1 MAVGFGLMFGGEGE
15 RAKMRVLVD
24 DQDHSTASQAFVA
37 GLLALDSVSME
48 RAERS
53 AAAEQVKRGRA
64 VRSEEHTS
72 ELQSLM
78 RISYAVFGLKK
89 KKHASP
95 LRYLLKATDLSR
107 NRSCT

>member
-1 MAVGFGLMFGGEGE
+1 MFGGEGE

-64 VRSEEHTS
+64 VALIAIPAGFGAASERLRSEEHTS

-78 RISYAVFGLKK
+78 RISYAVFCLKK
-89 KKHASP
+89 KTQNTQQNKI
-95 LRYLLKATDLSR
+95 RE
-107 NRSCT
+107 